1 MSDQPKEQAPKKR
14 PAKGRDLVAPESTPV
29 DAAVVAAVPEPAL
42 PAPEPEPACV
52 SDPAPTIAAA
62 ALAEA
67 IEGARKPSEAP
78 APERA
83 SESAAV
89 KVEARPID
97 VPPRAVTPPPTR
109 PRYALQAAAVI
120 LALGAGWVGGSHL
133 GAGTPASATAPAWAE
148 AASAGIRDNR
158 DDVVRLA
165 GDVRALKVT
174 LEALK
179 DGLDKPRP
187 EAGTR
192 QVMERLE
199 RSERVALDASARLVK
214 VAEQLDR
221 IEREP
226 AKAAGSLT
234 ERLERIERQ
243 VIATANTVAASAPV
257 PVAAAAK
264 AATPIPDPTQ
274 TASLPK
280 PDPRQTRIEGWVL
293 LEVYDGAA
301 LVESRNKAHEVAPG
315 QTLPGVGK
323 VLAIEKRGKA
333 WMVVTDKGFIGAEV
347 R

>member
-1 MSDQPKEQAPKKR
+1 MSDQQKEQAPKKR
-14 PAKGRDLVAPESTPV
+14 AAKGREVLAPESTPV
-29 DAAVVAAVPEPAL
+29 DAAVAAAVPEPAL

-67 IEGARKPSEAP
+67 IEDARKPSEAP

-83 SESAAV
+83 SEPAAV
-89 KVEARPID
+89 KVEARRVD
-97 VPPRAVTPPPTR
+97 VPPRAVTPAPART
-109 PRYALQAAAVI
+109 RYALQAAAVI

-133 GAGTPASATAPAWAE
+133 AASTPASATAPAWAE

-158 DDVVRLA
+158 DDLVRLA

-187 EAGTR
+187 DAGTR

-214 VAEQLDR
+214 VAEHLDR
-221 IEREP
+221 VEREP

-243 VIATANTVAASAPV
+243 VIATANTVASAPV

-280 PDPRQTRIEGWVL
+280 PDPRQTRIEDWVL

-301 LVESRNKAHEVAPG
+301 LVESRNKVHEVALG

-333 WMVVTDKGFIGAEV
+333 WMVVTDKGFIGTEV

>member
-1 MSDQPKEQAPKKR
+1 MSDQQKEQAPKKR
-14 PAKGRDLVAPESTPV
+14 AGKGRDVAAPESAPV
-29 DAAVVAAVPEPAL
+29 DVAVVAAVPELAP
-42 PAPEPEPACV
+42 PAPEHEAACV
-52 SDPAPTIAAA
+52 SDPAPTTAAA

-67 IEGARKPSEAP
+67 IEAARKPSDAP

-83 SESAAV
+83 PEPAAA
-89 KVEARPID
+89 KVEALID
-97 VPPRAVTPPPTR
+97 VPSRAVTPTPAR

-120 LALGAGWVGGSHL
+120 LALGAGWVGGTHVTAS
-133 GAGTPASATAPAWAE
+133 TPASATAAAWAE
-148 AASAGIRDNR
+148 AASAGLRDNR
-158 DDVVRLA
+158 DDLLRLA

-187 EAGTR
+187 EPGTR

-226 AKAAGSLT
+226 AKAAGGLT

-243 VIATANTVAASAPV
+243 VIATANTVAANAPV
-257 PVAAAAK
+257 PVAAGVK
-264 AATPIPDPTQ
+264 APAPIPDPMQ

-301 LVESRNKAHEVAPG
+301 LVEGRNKVHEVAPG

-323 VLAIEKRGKA
+323 VLAIEKRSKA
-333 WMVVTDKGFIGAEV
+333 WMVVTDKGFIGTEV